1 MRYDFHSH
9 ILPGIDDG
17 AKDIE
22 ESVKL
27 LDDMAADGVDL
38 VVATPHF
45 YCMRTT
51 VDKFLENRNK
61 AYEKLRP
68 HLKPEHPKII
78 LGGEILYDHSLVGN
92 DQLRRL
98 TMQDTGFLLLEMP
111 YDKIDEKIIR
121 DVEAIVDEGQ
131 VKVLIAH
138 IERYLSFTSYKSLCE
153 LMELD
158 VLGQINAESLKHFGS
173 RRNCF
178 KLIKDGYVHVMG
190 TDMHRIERHYAS
202 LGEGIAIVEKKF
214 GRGMIEY
221 MEKNGEKLLRDCTY
235 KQMTV

>member
-1 MRYDFHSH
+1 MKYDFHSH

-17 AKDIE
+17 AKNVE

-27 LDDMAADGVDL
+27 LDDMAADGVDI

-45 YCMRTT
+45 YCMKTT
-51 VDKFLENRNK
+51 IEKFLDNRNE
-61 AYEKLRP
+61 AYEKLKP
-68 HLKPEHPKII
+68 CLKPEHPKIL
-78 LGGEILYDHSLVGN
+78 LGAEVLYDHSLVGN
-92 DQLRRL
+92 DDLRL
-98 TMQDTGFLLLEMP
+98 LAMQDTGFLLLEMP
-111 YDKIDEKIIR
+111 YAEITEKI
-121 DVEAIVDEGQ
+121 VQGVDEIVGGRQ
-131 VKVLIAH
+131 VKVLVAH

-202 LGEGIAIVEKKF
+202 LGAGMAVIEKKF
-214 GRGMIEY
+214 GGGILRQ
-221 MEKNGEKLLRDCTY
+221 MEENGEKLLKDCTY
-235 KQMTV
+235 RQVIA

>member
-1 MRYDFHSH
+1 MRIDFHSH

-17 AKDIE
+17 SKDIE

-27 LDDMAADGVDL
+27 LDDMAADGVDV

-45 YCMRTT
+45 YCMKKTIE
-51 VDKFLENRNK
+51 KFLSRRDE
-61 AYEKLRP
+61 AYEKLKP
-68 HLKPEHPKII
+68 YIKPEHPKIL
-78 LGGEILYDHSLVGN
+78 LGGEILYDHSLVGHE
-92 DQLRRL
+92 DLPLL
-98 TMQDTGFLLLEMP
+98 TMQGTKFLLLEMP
-111 YDKIDEKIIR
+111 YDKIDERIVR
-121 DVEAIVDEGQ
+121 DVEAIVEDRQ

-138 IERYLSFTSYKSLCE
+138 IERYLSFTSYKSLCQ
-153 LMELD
+153 LMDLD

-202 LGEGIAIVEKKF
+202 LGEGISIVEKKF
-214 GRGMIEY
+214 GSGIISQFE
-221 MEKNGEKLLRDCTY
+221 ENGKMLLSDRTY
-235 KQMTV
+235 EQIIG